1 MTNYE
6 EYLKILLKNQ
16 NFKKEYERYCLRIKL
31 AYEILQLRK
40 KKKISQEEF
49 ARRIGKTQFIVK
61 KMEEGEYNFSVDI
74 LSRIANV
81 LDCKIKIKFV
91 D

>member
-1 MTNYE
+1 
-6 EYLKILLKNQ
+6 
-16 NFKKEYERYCLRIKL
+16 
-31 AYEILQLRK
+31 LRK